1 MAAMILLKRRE
12 VMTGKPSIVSRI
24 GSDTDHI
31 FHAIFSAV
39 GKALSYINK
48 HTFAALAHLV
58 AVFILKHV
66 RNVYVHFKHRFISN
80 PQGKKLIDAV
90 RGRGEVT
97 DHGAS
102 FYLRRI
108 APEDN
113 K

>member
-24 GSDTDHI
+24 GSNTDHI
-31 FHAIFSAV
+31 FHALFTSV
-39 GKALSYINK
+39 GKGFSYINK
-48 HTFAALAHLV
+48 HTFIALAHLI
-58 AVFILKHV
+58 AFYILKNIRHV
-66 RNVYVHFKHRFISN
+66 YIELKHRFISN

-108 APEDN
+108 APKDE
-113 K
+113 